1 MDSKTQPLRGRQP
14 PALPP
19 RGQSMSNSA
28 VPQDAPP
35 SYDSIATAPYPSWTA
50 RNDPRA
56 SSSDSLTPSDDN
68 NAEDLQHQP
77 HPDRRRKLLCIYVHG
92 FMGNETSFRSFP
104 AHVHNLLAVLLSE
117 SHAVHT
123 KIYPRYRSRRN
134 ITCARD
140 DFSAW
145 LTPHEGENT
154 DVVLLGHSMG
164 GLVIA
169 EVALMPSPTSDR
181 PLKHR
186 IVGTVNFDV
195 PFLGM
200 HPGVVKSG
208 LASIFSAPP
217 EEPTDR
223 WEDTQMAANAE
234 SSVSTNRPRDNSLA
248 PSSTSDGLWRPEKT
262 DPNFNPTFQNDVAL
276 PVRKGWRNAW
286 HFVSKHSDNLREATK
301 QLVTSHMEFGGAMA
315 NYGELKTRY
324 ARLRALEE
332 DSDAVRKSVV
342 EGGTPPRV
350 RFVNY
355 YTASTG
361 RPRKP
366 KTPEEEELPE
376 GVGSSATLDIVENK
390 ILDKIPG
397 VSRSPSPEVR
407 PTENTDDQRH
417 AKEADA
423 SSLDDNYES
432 APEMSHVDPTPEQD
446 VDEALPEDSAG
457 APSVSRSLTVA
468 PSTTASTSAPSTSS
482 LPPIPDLP
490 AAPSPLDVSYIEDK
504 QTRKLVEKEHLRATK
519 AYEQAVKERER
530 MIRDR
535 AKLEEKRERKLQKE
549 ADKAEKDAQK
559 ARLKAEKEDA
569 KMVKKMEKVEE
580 ARELTHSEKEEKRLA
595 DERERM
601 EREARRMRGEPEP
614 EAGESSK
621 LERQR
626 SSPGDSQPPTIAS
639 SSSPPPPARQASTVD
654 DAKDKKPPKDRKFCT
669 LPPKDSQGQRDPCW
683 PRVFM
688 KDVDEVGAHC
698 GLFFVDERYER
709 LVGDVSERIEGW
721 VKAEGGI
728 EAGMERMRLKS

>member
-1 MDSKTQPLRGRQP
+1 M
-14 PALPP
+14 
-19 RGQSMSNSA
+19 
-28 VPQDAPP
+28 
-35 SYDSIATAPYPSWTA
+35 
-50 RNDPRA
+50 
-56 SSSDSLTPSDDN
+56 PSDDN
-68 NAEDLQHQP
+68 TAHDLQHNPQNE
-77 HPDRRRKLLCIYVHG
+77 RRRKLLCIYVHG

-104 AHVHNLLAVLLSE
+104 AHVHNLLAVLLAE
-117 SHAVHT
+117 THAVHT

-145 LTPHEGENT
+145 LTPHEGDNT

-223 WEDTQMAANAE
+223 WQDTQLGADTDGGGPSNGQRAT
-234 SSVSTNRPRDNSLA
+234 SPA
-248 PSSTSDGLWRPEKT
+248 PSSMSDELWRPEKP
-262 DPNFNPTFQNDVAL
+262 DPNFNPSFQNDVKL
-276 PVRKGWRNAW
+276 STRKGWSNAW

-301 QLVTSHMEFGGAMA
+301 QLVTSHLEFGGAMA

-342 EGGTPPRV
+342 DGGVPPRV

-361 RPRKP
+361 RPKKP
-366 KTPEEEELPE
+366 KTPQEELPE
-376 GVGSSATLDIVENK
+376 GVGSTASLEIVENS
-390 ILDKIPG
+390 
-397 VSRSPSPEVR
+397 VSNQSVGSTRSPSPGVKPE
-407 PTENTDDQRH
+407 EH
-417 AKEADA
+417 DA
-423 SSLDDNYES
+423 SQPAADNSHTPLEEENRANESDESSLYDDARS
-432 APEMSHVDPTPEQD
+432 SPEMLHVDPTP
-446 VDEALPEDSAG
+446 VDESDDAFPEAPTDTPNDSQSSA
-457 APSVSRSLTVA
+457 ATQ
-468 PSTTASTSAPSTSS
+468 STTALSTVSS
-482 LPPIPDLP
+482 LPPIPDMPTAP
-490 AAPSPLDVSYIEDK
+490 APLDVSYIEDK
-504 QTRKLVEKEHLRATK
+504 QTRKLVEKEHTRATK
-519 AYEQAVKERER
+519 AYEKAVKERER
-530 MIRDR
+530 VIRDR
-535 AKLEEKRERKLQKE
+535 AKLEEKREKKE
-549 ADKAEKDAQK
+549 KKESTKAEKEAQK
-559 ARLKAEKEDA
+559 ARQKAEKEDG
-569 KMVKKMEKVEE
+569 KQVKKMDKAEIK
-580 ARELTHSEKEEKRLA
+580 ELTHAEKEEKRLA
-595 DERERM
+595 AERERM
-601 EREARRMRGEPEP
+601 EKEARRMRGEPEP
-614 EAGESSK
+614 EAKEENSSES
-621 LERQR
+621 ERPA
-626 SSPGDSQPPTIAS
+626 SEPSAPPTIAS
-639 SSSPPPPARQASTVD
+639 SPSPAPQIRKPSSKAEE
-654 DAKDKKPPKDRKFCT
+654 KEKEKEKKPPKDRKFCT

-709 LVGDVSERIEGW
+709 LVGDVAERVEGW
-721 VKAEGGI
+721 VKDQGGI
-728 EAGMERMRLKS
+728 EAGMERMRMKS

>member
-1 MDSKTQPLRGRQP
+1 
-14 PALPP
+14 
-19 RGQSMSNSA
+19 MSSTSA
-28 VPQDAPP
+28 IPQEAPP

-134 ITCARD
+134 ITVARD

-217 EEPTDR
+217 EEPADR
-223 WEDTQMAANAE
+223 WQDTQMATNAE
-234 SSVSTNRPRDNSLA
+234 ASTSSDGRENSPA
-248 PSSTSDGLWRPEKT
+248 PSSMSDGLWRQEKP
-262 DPNFNPTFQNDVAL
+262 DPNFNPAFQNDVAL
-276 PVRKGWRNAW
+276 AQRKGWRSAW
-286 HFVSKHSDNLREATK
+286 HFVSKHSDNLKEATK
-301 QLVTSHMEFGGAMA
+301 QLVTSHLEFGGAMA

-332 DSDAVRKSVV
+332 DSDDVRRSVV
-342 EGGTPPRV
+342 QGGTPPRV

-361 RPRKP
+361 RPKKP
-366 KTPEEEELPE
+366 KTPQEDLPE
-376 GVGSSATLDIVENK
+376 GVGSSASLDIVENK
-390 ILDKIPG
+390 MPEKSP
-397 VSRSPSPEVR
+397 SASQSPSPAIQS
-407 PTENTDDQRH
+407 TENADDQRH
-417 AKEADA
+417 AKESEA
-423 SSLDDNYES
+423 SSLDENYES
-432 APEMSHVDPTPEQD
+432 APEMSHVDPTPEAD
-446 VDEALPEDSAG
+446 IDEPSTQHSAV
-457 APSVSRSLTVA
+457 PSPVPQSSTAA
-468 PSTTASTSAPSTSS
+468 PSTTASTTALSTISS
-482 LPPIPDLP
+482 LPPIPDPPTAP
-490 AAPSPLDVSYIEDK
+490 APLDVSFIEDK
-504 QTRKLVEKEHLRATK
+504 QTRKLVEKEHSRATK

-530 MIRDR
+530 IIRDR
-535 AKLEEKRERKLQKE
+535 AKLEEKRERKEKKE
-549 ADKAEKDAQK
+549 ASKAEKDAQK
-559 ARLKAEKEDA
+559 ARMKAEKEDGRQ
-569 KMVKKMEKVEE
+569 VKKMDKAEVKAEEKAEKAEQKAEE
-580 ARELTHSEKEEKRLA
+580 ATRELTHSEREEKRLA

-621 LERQR
+621 KLDKKRPSPPER
-626 SSPGDSQPPTIAS
+626 PQPPSVAS
-639 SSSPPPPARQASTVD
+639 SSSTPPPPPSRQTSAVD
-654 DAKDKKPPKDRKFCT
+654 DSKDKKPPKDRKFCT

-728 EAGMERMRLKS
+728 EGGMERMRLKS